1 MEEEEKPTIL
11 YIDDEEDN
19 LVVFK
24 AAFRRDYKI
33 FTALSADEGMEI
45 LKNNSIPIII
55 TDQRMPSMTGIQ
67 FLQSLPDEPETI
79 RMILTGFSDIEAVIE
94 AINTGKVYRY
104 ITKPWNKD
112 ELKITLDKAYE
123 TFNLRHRN
131 RILIE
136 ELQTAN
142 ETLEEKVADRTETI
156 NKQKVEIEDLLLN
169 ILPSEI
175 ADELKKFGKSAPRKY
190 ENATVMFA
198 DIHNFTKIGETLT
211 PELLVDELD
220 RCFRAFDDIIEKYEI
235 EKIKTV
241 GDAYLCVGGLPT
253 ADSAHPEKVINAA
266 LEMQHYMESY
276 RKEKEK
282 TGGIGFSIRIGVH
295 SGPVVAG
302 VVGAK
307 KFAYDIWG
315 DTVNTAARMESSCE
329 VNKIN
334 ISSSTY
340 EFIKNKFICTY
351 RGKIEAKNKGE
362 IDMYYVESQIG

>member
-1 MEEEEKPTIL
+1 MEEHEKPSIL

-19 LVVFK
+19 LVVFN

-33 FTALSADEGMEI
+33 YTAHSAAEGFEI
-45 LKNNSIPIII
+45 LKTKDIQIII

-67 FLQSLPDEPETI
+67 FLQSLPDEPEAI

-123 TFNLRHRN
+123 TFNLRKRN

-136 ELQTAN
+136 ELRSAN
-142 ETLEEKVADRTETI
+142 ENLEEKVADRTETI
-156 NKQKVEIEDLLLN
+156 NRQKIEIEDLLLN

-175 ADELKKFGKSAPRKY
+175 AEELKKFGKSTPRKY

-198 DIHNFTKIGETLT
+198 DIHNFTLIGETLT

-220 RCFRAFDDIIEKYEI
+220 KCFRAFDAIIEKYGI

-253 ADSAHPEKVINAA
+253 ADETHPEKVVSAA
-266 LEMQHYMESY
+266 LNMQRYMEKY
-276 RKEKEK
+276 RTEKEK
-282 TGGIGFSIRIGVH
+282 VGGIGFSIRIGIH
-295 SGPVVAG
+295 SGPVIAG

-329 VNKIN
+329 INKIN

-340 EFIKNKFICTY
+340 ELVKSRFICTY

-362 IDMYYVESQIG
+362 IDMYYVEGEKK

>member
-1 MEEEEKPTIL
+1 MEEQEKPSVL

-33 FTALSADEGMEI
+33 FTALSAEEGLKI
-45 LKNNSIPIII
+45 LHDNSIPIII
-55 TDQRMPSMTGIQ
+55 TDQRMPTMTGIQ

-79 RMILTGFSDIEAVIE
+79 RMILTGFSDIEAVID

-104 ITKPWNKD
+104 ITKPWDRD
-112 ELKITLDKAYE
+112 ELKITLDKAIE
-123 TFNLRHRN
+123 TFSLRKRN

-136 ELQTAN
+136 ELKIAN
-142 ETLEEKVADRTETI
+142 ENLEEKVADRTNTI
-156 NKQKVEIEDLLLN
+156 NKQKQEIEDLLLN
-169 ILPSEI
+169 ILPPET
-175 ADELKKFGKSAPRKY
+175 ADELRKFGKAVPRKY
-190 ENATVMFA
+190 DSATVMFA
-198 DIHNFTKIGETLT
+198 DIHNFTKMGETLS

-220 RCFRAFDDIIEKYEI
+220 KCFRAFDNIIDKYDI

-241 GDAYLCVGGLPT
+241 GDAYLCVGGLPAVGT
-253 ADSAHPEKVINAA
+253 GHPEQVILAA
-266 LEMQHYMESY
+266 IDMQKYMNDY
-276 RKEKEK
+276 RIEKEK
-282 TGGIGFSIRIGVH
+282 TGGIGFSIRVGIH

-334 ISSSTY
+334 ISQTTF
-340 EFIKNKFICTY
+340 EFVKDKFTCTY

-362 IDMYYVESQIG
+362 IDMYYVEQ

>member
-1 MEEEEKPTIL
+1 MEEQEKPSVL

-33 FTALSADEGMEI
+33 FTALSAQEGFEI
-45 LKNNSIPIII
+45 LKANVIPIII
-55 TDQRMPSMTGIQ
+55 TDQRMPTMTGIQ

-79 RMILTGFSDIEAVIE
+79 RMILTGFSDIEAVID

-104 ITKPWNKD
+104 ITKPWDKD
-112 ELKITLDKAYE
+112 ELKITLDKAIE
-123 TFNLRHRN
+123 TFSLRRRN

-136 ELQTAN
+136 ELQEAN
-142 ETLEEKVADRTETI
+142 ENLEEKVSDRTNTI
-156 NKQKVEIEDLLLN
+156 NVQKQEIEDLLLN
-169 ILPSEI
+169 ILPPET
-175 ADELKKFGKSAPRKY
+175 AEELKKFGKAIPRKY
-190 ENATVMFA
+190 ESATVMFA
-198 DIHNFTKIGETLT
+198 DIHNFTKMGELLT

-220 RCFRAFDDIIEKYEI
+220 KCFRAFDAIVEQYDI

-253 ADSAHPEKVINAA
+253 TTNGHPERVVYAA
-266 LEMQHYMESY
+266 IAMQQYMENY
-276 RKEKEK
+276 RNEKQVS
-282 TGGIGFSIRIGVH
+282 GGVGFSIRIGIH

-315 DTVNTAARMESSCE
+315 DTVNTAARMESSSE

-334 ISSSTY
+334 ISQTTY
-340 EFIKNKFICTY
+340 EFVKDKFKCQY

-362 IDMYYVESQIG
+362 IDMYYVEEEIN